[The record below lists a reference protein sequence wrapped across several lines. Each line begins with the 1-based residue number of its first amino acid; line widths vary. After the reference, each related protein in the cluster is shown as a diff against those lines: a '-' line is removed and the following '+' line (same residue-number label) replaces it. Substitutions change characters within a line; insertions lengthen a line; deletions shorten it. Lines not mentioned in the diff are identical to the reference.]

1 MSQAEHRVEPQSGP
15 TRSGP
20 AAGSL
25 LRGCGAALLAGGVML
40 VVATLLHPSVEST
53 SSILEAE
60 KRLVAAHIL
69 FTSSFIAVLLGLP
82 GLYAAQSA
90 RMGRLGAAGFFAS
103 FVGTALL
110 AITGNYGFL
119 APVLAAQT
127 PETIDAISA
136 YPPVVVVNAVGALT
150 FMVGFVMFGTAMT
163 RIATFPRAA
172 GILVALGAPLH
183 LIGFGLAQFASPVLW
198 PLAVLGSAALGAGLA
213 LPGIVL
219 WQGRA

>member
-1 MSQAEHRVEPQSGP
+1 MSQAGHRVEPQSGP
-15 TRSGP
+15 TGAGP
-20 AAGSL
+20 AASKL
-25 LRGCGAALLAGGVML
+25 LRGCGAALVAGGVML

-69 FTSSFIAVLLGLP
+69 FTSGFIAVLLGLP
-82 GLYAAQSA
+82 GLYARQSV
-90 RMGRLGAAGFFAS
+90 RMGRLGAAGFLAS
-103 FVGTALL
+103 IVGTALL
-110 AITGNYGFL
+110 AVTGNFGFL
-119 APVLAAQT
+119 APVLAAQS
-127 PETIDAISA
+127 PESIDAIST
-136 YPPVVVVNAVGALT
+136 YPPVVVVNAVGAVT

-163 RIATFPRAA
+163 RTATLPRAA

>member
-1 MSQAEHRVEPQSGP
+1 MSHARHCVEPQSGP
-15 TRSGP
+15 TGTGP
-20 AAGSL
+20 AAPNL

-60 KRLVAAHIL
+60 KRLVGAHIL

-82 GLYAAQSA
+82 GLYAAQSV

-110 AITGNYGFL
+110 AITGNFGFL

-213 LPGIVL
+213 LPGMVL